1 MPAAGQ
7 EDDVP
12 CFEDPAAH
20 EIPSVVVK
28 VDADAPPLQD
38 EDFIREEDF
47 PADAVVNVGIDD
59 LACGMPHVRKLLRE
73 RVGREEVYSRLA
85 KTGSHQ
91 DGCEVP
97 IDVDLLH
104 GVHGVLIDTRP
115 HLSRYQ

>member
-1 MPAAGQ
+1 
-7 EDDVP
+7 
-12 CFEDPAAH
+12 
-20 EIPSVVVK
+20 
-28 VDADAPPLQD
+28 
-38 EDFIREEDF
+38 
-47 PADAVVNVGIDD
+47 
-59 LACGMPHVRKLLRE
+59 
-73 RVGREEVYSRLA
+73 VYSRLA